1 MLDLSGIIHSTE
13 FEREITIER
22 TTAGHWNKS
31 DYQSTKTTLTVCG
44 VMVNPKNSKEIRQT
58 EEGDRAAGYI
68 DIYVDGSTPIYVT
81 RETLTAE
88 NNISDVVIGNDGT
101 ARYRITSIYDMSDF
115 GYYWAQAQR
124 EGGI

>member
-1 MLDLSGIIHSTE
+1 MIDVSDVIHSPE

-22 TTAGHWNKS
+22 TSAGHWEKS
-31 DYQSTKTTLTVCG
+31 EYQSTKTTLTVYG
-44 VMVNPKNSKEIRQT
+44 VLVNPKNSKEIQQT

-81 RETLTAE
+81 REAPLTAE
-88 NNISDVVIGNDGT
+88 NNISDIVIDTDGT
-101 ARYRITSIYDMSDF
+101 RYRVTNVFNRARWGFYK
-115 GYYWAQAQR
+115 AQAQR